1 MDNGWAD
8 MISYGRLYISNPD
21 LKERIVNNQELNTK
35 WDWKTFF
42 SPFNPVGYV
51 DYPFYPE
58 WAKENKK

>member
-1 MDNGWAD
+1 

-35 WDWKTFF
+35 WDWKSFF